1 LQQERSL
8 ASGKYRPPHYELVA
22 EPEVCIA
29 SKRLI
34 AAGIAQAGGHFFGR
48 AILVTDDAK

>member
-1 LQQERSL
+1 LRQEHSL
-8 ASGKYRPPHYELVA
+8 TGGKRRPPHYELTA

-29 SKRLI
+29 GKRLV